1 MNSLS
6 FAQKKNQKKK
16 KKKKKKTKKNK
27 KKKKKKKKKPKQ
39 NKTNKQTNF
48 FIFIYLASK
57 LRSSSSLSLIIERAK
72 FKNNNVL
79 AKKFVN
85 TMA

>member
-6 FAQKKNQKKK
+6 FAQKKQKKQN
-16 KKKKKKTKKNK
+16 KT
-27 KKKKKKKKKPKQ
+27 KKPKQ
-39 NKTNKQTNF
+39 NKTNKQTNKQTNF

>member
-1 MNSLS
+1 MICLKINQAVYEQLE
-6 FAQKKNQKKK
+6 FCLEKKQ
-16 KKKKKKTKKNK
+16 
-27 KKKKKKKKKPKQ
+27 KKKKKKPKQ

>member
-6 FAQKKNQKKK
+6 FAQKKN
-16 KKKKKKTKKNK
+16 KKT
-27 KKKKKKKKKPKQ
+27 KPKQ
-39 NKTNKQTNF
+39 NKTNKQTNKQTNF

>member
-1 MNSLS
+1 MICL
-6 FAQKKNQKKK
+6 KINQAVYEQLEFCLE
-16 KKKKKKTKKNK
+16 

>member
-1 MNSLS
+1 MICLKINQAVYEQLE
-6 FAQKKNQKKK
+6 FCLEKKQ
-16 KKKKKKTKKNK
+16 K
-27 KKKKKKKKKPKQ
+27 KKKKKKKKKPKK